1 MYISDADE
9 FKEQNRVRAI
19 RSIEN
24 GVMTGL
30 KKDFIGNSEFG
41 LIRR

>member
-24 GVMTGL
+24 VVIDRLEKGFDW
-30 KKDFIGNSEFG
+30 KSRI
-41 LIRR
+41 